1 MAIVQGV
8 YSDVVEDGTGR
19 PVPGATVALYPVSSF
34 GVGVLPSSVPGFAAT
49 ATATTDATGSFSL
62 RGLPV
67 DDYHVL
73 VQYTPPGGTP
83 LTLWRYNV
91 AVGPAGLAVR
101 SYKGRLG
108 AAIPRTLA
116 KLLAGGTVT
125 ICCIGDGV
133 TVGYNATGTVGG
145 GWVARLATRIAG
157 AFPAAG
163 VPRCD
168 PSSYGPTF
176 HAPLPRWPA
185 ATGQARGSGAS
196 VHAMNAGV

>member
-1 MAIVQGV
+1 MYVQGV

-19 PVPGATVALYPVSSF
+19 PVPGAAVALYPVSSF

-49 ATATTDATGSFSL
+49 ATATTDASGSFSL
-62 RGLPV
+62 RGLPT

-91 AVGPAGLAVR
+91 PVGPAGLALR

-133 TVGYNATGTVGG
+133 TVGYNATGTVSGG
-145 GWVARLATRIAG
+145 LGGRLG
-157 AFPAAG
+157 APPPPGFSP
-163 VPRCD
+163 P
-168 PSSYGPTF
+168 
-176 HAPLPRWPA
+176 
-185 ATGQARGSGAS
+185 
-196 VHAMNAGV
+196 